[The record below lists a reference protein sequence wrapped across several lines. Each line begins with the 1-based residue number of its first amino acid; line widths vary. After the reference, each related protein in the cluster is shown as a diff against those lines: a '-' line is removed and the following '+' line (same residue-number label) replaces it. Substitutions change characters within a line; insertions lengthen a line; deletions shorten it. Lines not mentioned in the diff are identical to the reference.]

1 MIHIIINYYSY
12 YACHNSFTTI
22 AIVSR
27 CTSCAG
33 LSMFYCHTCHNK
45 TPCALDFT
53 SSPDLMTFCL
63 MIMTIIMKCMA
74 SAHLFFSIHCKNVMV
89 ISTLSGLHL
98 FRGFYN
104 SPHHAVL
111 SGLKWPLHFLSRLS
125 QLHLF
130 RGFYCSPHHAVH
142 LLSGLKWPLH
152 FLSRLSQLHLFRGFY
167 CSPHHAV
174 HLFRGLYSS

>member
-1 MIHIIINYYSY
+1 
-12 YACHNSFTTI
+12 
-22 AIVSR
+22 
-27 CTSCAG
+27 
-33 LSMFYCHTCHNK
+33 MFYCHTCHNK

-104 SPHHAVL
+104 SPHHVVL

-130 RGFYCSPHHAVH
+130 RSFYSSPHHAVH
-142 LLSGLKWPLH
+142 PFRSFYSSPH
-152 FLSRLSQLHLFRGFY
+152 NAVHLFRGFY

-174 HLFRGLYSS
+174 HLFRGFYSSPTSCS